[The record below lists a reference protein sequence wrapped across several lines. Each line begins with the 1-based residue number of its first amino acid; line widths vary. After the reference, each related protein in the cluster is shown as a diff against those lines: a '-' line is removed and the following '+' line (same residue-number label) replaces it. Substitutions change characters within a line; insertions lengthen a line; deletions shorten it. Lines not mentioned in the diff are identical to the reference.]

1 MTYEKLAERYDKL
14 ALDYSEPD
22 FLLVSKRTYYNMLLE
37 GIRRKLFKG
46 NGFFPIY
53 RIGNDLYFCNARI
66 ISVNHDDI
74 LEFAYVCNNKLE
86 PGYLYYP
93 SNK

>member
-22 FLLVSKRTYYNMLLE
+22 FLLVNNRTYNNILLE
-37 GIRRKLFKG
+37 ERRRKLFEG

-53 RIGNDLYFCNARI
+53 RRGNDLYFCNAQI

-74 LEFAYVCNNKLE
+74 IELAYVCTNKLE
-86 PGYLYYP
+86 PGYRYYP
-93 SNK
+93 NNK